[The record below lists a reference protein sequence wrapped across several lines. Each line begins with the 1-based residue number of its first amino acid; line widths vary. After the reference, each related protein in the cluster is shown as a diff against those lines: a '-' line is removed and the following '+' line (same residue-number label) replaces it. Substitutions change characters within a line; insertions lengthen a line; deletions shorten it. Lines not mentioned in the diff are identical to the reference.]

1 MLNRETVDFL
11 KVANKFTNSMVL
23 KYPLTVGNDQGTN
36 LIYKVDLSKLDDQR
50 FEHELGIFNL
60 SGLLNVFKI
69 FDAYDVDCD
78 GHSLTISDTNTKV
91 NYILSSPSILT
102 SYTQANPEMFD
113 KTNVYPTVLEFILT
127 VEDLNKLKIVG
138 SSFPNLNTVVI
149 TGGDTSTISLI
160 QTQSTENMSSDS
172 ITIDLNSVSEKNFKV
187 YIQLSTLA
195 KLPTCDYK
203 VTVKYNENNDK
214 YRAVFDSVDKYPL
227 TIMTALTQ
235 L

>member
-1 MLNRETVDFL
+1 M
-11 KVANKFTNSMVL
+11 
-23 KYPLTVGNDQGTN
+23 
-36 LIYKVDLSKLDDQR
+36 
-50 FEHELGIFNL
+50 
-60 SGLLNVFKI
+60 
-69 FDAYDVDCD
+69 
-78 GHSLTISDTNTKV
+78 
-91 NYILSSPSILT
+91 
-102 SYTQANPEMFD
+102 
-113 KTNVYPTVLEFILT
+113 
-127 VEDLNKLKIVG
+127 G

-187 YIQLSTLA
+187 CIQLSTLA